1 LVVAVG
7 SLAAGG
13 LFHSAFLARS
23 ADGGE
28 DAAADRQ

>member
-1 LVVAVG
+1 LVVAADT
-7 SLAAGG
+7 LAAVG